1 MLTYAQHLRVLP
13 PSVEGPNGFAF
24 PPDLIPS
31 SATSAS
37 VSESDRMDNDMDFE
51 MDDASY
57 VPPQKQYSYAE
68 GGSGGFGFGPGAD
81 EDELTDD
88 DDFSSSFYPSM
99 YAHPTN
105 APNTAFPSSASA
117 PVSPTAWNAQPYAQ
131 NLEAP
136 KGAGLMQPAVS
147 APLADDATAVERAR
161 AQHGPH
167 CTSIPKLRM
176 SDYPNA
182 ITGERSLWTVCQD
195 CGAMEMAK

>member
-1 MLTYAQHLRVLP
+1 
-13 PSVEGPNGFAF
+13 
-24 PPDLIPS
+24 
-31 SATSAS
+31 
-37 VSESDRMDNDMDFE
+37 MDNDMDFE

-99 YAHPTN
+99 YAHPT
-105 APNTAFPSSASA
+105 APSTAPPPSTYTS
-117 PVSPTAWNAQPYAQ
+117 VSPTAWNAQSYAS
-131 NLEAP
+131 NLEGP
-136 KGAGLMQPAVS
+136 KGAGLLQPTVS
-147 APLADDATAVERAR
+147 APLASDATAVERAR

-167 CTSIPKLRM
+167 CTSIPQLRM
-176 SDYPNA
+176 ADHPNA

-195 CGAMEMAK
+195 CGACEMAN